1 LQTIGIPRCARNLK
15 QQPMKT
21 TSKSDL
27 YRLLPSV
34 DQLLQ
39 SADLAPLIAREGQPA
54 VTDAVRAVLARLR
67 EEITAGRLSSTAMMQ
82 TAVSGLYQAV
92 ENQLRTAMEFSLRP
106 VINATGVILHTN
118 LGRAPLP
125 EAALKRV
132 MEVAGRY
139 SNLEF
144 DIMAGERGKRDTHV
158 ERLFSRLLNQDG
170 VTGIRTVVV
179 NNCAAAVMLALNS
192 LAEAGEVIVSRGELV
207 EIGGSFRVPDVMN
220 KSGAVL
226 REVGTTNR
234 TRVEDYERAIN
245 EKTRLLLRVHRSNF
259 AIIGFT
265 EQPPLEEL
273 CALGRKHNI
282 SVMEDLGG
290 GALVPL
296 RSLGVNES
304 GVAESLRAG
313 VDIVTYSGDKML
325 GGPQA
330 GMLSGREDLI
340 KKVRSNPLF
349 RALRVDKLTY
359 SVLEA
364 TLMEYVR
371 QNHDAIPFLRMMRLD
386 PDQIKS
392 RAEAL
397 QKKLAGAKHL
407 KVEVVEG
414 ESLVGGGSAPTS
426 KLPTFLLAVTA
437 GKLSADELAARL
449 RNHEIPIIT
458 RVEEGRVLLDLRTVF
473 EDEDHRVVKAL
484 AEASGN

>member
-1 LQTIGIPRCARNLK
+1 
-15 QQPMKT
+15 MKT

-54 VTDAVRAVLARLR
+54 ATDAVRAVLARLR

-192 LAEAGEVIVSRGELV
+192 LAEGGEVIVSRGELV

-359 SVLEA
+359 AVLEA

-371 QNHDAIPFLRMMRLD
+371 QNHDAIPFLRMMHMSAG
-386 PDQIKS
+386 QIKT

-397 QKKLAGAKHL
+397 QSQFASARHL
-407 KVEVVEG
+407 RMEIIEG

-437 GKLSADELAARL
+437 DQLSATELATRL
-449 RNHEIPIIT
+449 REFEMPIVT
-458 RVEEGRVLLDLRTVF
+458 RVDEGRVLLDLRTVF
-473 EDEDHRVVKAL
+473 EDEEHRVVKAL